1 MSEPL
6 YGSGVPM
13 WSGVPSPGFAWLRP
27 PIAVG
32 NQLMGPSALSFGPT
46 VSGQVPLFQ
55 AQSPLNVP
63 GVYSAPIMGQGQDMS
78 ANTTAP
84 ALLAAFALRRGQPL
98 GPTND
103 QEIED
108 FLYDALELF
117 PGAGE
122 VEVRSEAGRITLTG
136 RVQHK
141 KLKRDVGEIA
151 WATPGVTDLQ
161 NNLTITARRR
171 ARGASREQEPSSA
184 ARKPA

>member
-1 MSEPL
+1 MSELL
-6 YGSGVPM
+6 YGSGLPM
-13 WSGVPSPGFAWLRP
+13 WSGVPSPGFTWVQPSIPVASQLAGP
-27 PIAVG
+27 TVG
-32 NQLMGPSALSFGPT
+32 FGPT
-46 VSGQVPLFQ
+46 LP
-55 AQSPLNVP
+55 AQTPVLQSQPPFTVP
-63 GVYSAPIMGQGQDMS
+63 GAYASPIMGPDVS

-84 ALLAAFALRRGQPL
+84 ALLAAVAIRRGQPL

-108 FLYDALELF
+108 FFYDALEVF

-122 VEVRSEAGRITLTG
+122 VEVRSESGRITLTG

-141 KLKRDVGEIA
+141 KLKRDIGEIA
-151 WATPGVTDLQ
+151 WATGGVNDVQ

-171 ARGASREQEPSSA
+171 GRAAGREQEQPSA

>member
-1 MSEPL
+1 MSETL
-6 YGSGVPM
+6 YGSGVPL
-13 WSGVPSPGFAWLRP
+13 WSGVPSSGMVWPQPPIPVGTQLAGPGVGFAPTIQGQTPMFQAPGLFNMASP
-27 PIAVG
+27 YSSPV
-32 NQLMGPSALSFGPT
+32 MGPDA
-46 VSGQVPLFQ
+46 
-55 AQSPLNVP
+55 
-63 GVYSAPIMGQGQDMS
+63 S

-84 ALLAAFALRRGQPL
+84 ALLAAVAMRRGQPL

-108 FLYDALELF
+108 FFYDALEVF

-122 VEVRSEAGRITLTG
+122 VEVRSEGGRITLTG

-141 KLKRDVGEIA
+141 KLKRDIGEIA
-151 WATPGVTDLQ
+151 WATGGVNDVQ

-171 ARGASREQEPSSA
+171 GRAAGREQEQPSA

>member
-1 MSEPL
+1 
-6 YGSGVPM
+6 
-13 WSGVPSPGFAWLRP
+13 
-27 PIAVG
+27 
-32 NQLMGPSALSFGPT
+32 
-46 VSGQVPLFQ
+46 
-55 AQSPLNVP
+55 
-63 GVYSAPIMGQGQDMS
+63 MGQGQDMS

-84 ALLAAFALRRGQPL
+84 ALLAAIALRRGQPL

-108 FLYDALELF
+108 LLYDALELF

-122 VEVRSEAGRITLTG
+122 VEVRSEGGRITLTG

-171 ARGASREQEPSSA
+171 ARGGSREQDQPTA

>member
-13 WSGVPSPGFAWLRP
+13 WSGVPSPGFTWLQP
-27 PIAVG
+27 PLAVG

-46 VSGQVPLFQ
+46 VSGQLPVFQ
-55 AQSPLNVP
+55 APGPLSVP
-63 GVYSAPIMGQGQDMS
+63 GVYSNPVMGPDMS

-84 ALLAAFALRRGQPL
+84 ALVAAIALRRGQPL

-108 FLYDALELF
+108 FLFDALELF

-161 NNLTITARRR
+161 NNVTITARRR
-171 ARGASREQEPSSA
+171 GRGGSREQEPPGA